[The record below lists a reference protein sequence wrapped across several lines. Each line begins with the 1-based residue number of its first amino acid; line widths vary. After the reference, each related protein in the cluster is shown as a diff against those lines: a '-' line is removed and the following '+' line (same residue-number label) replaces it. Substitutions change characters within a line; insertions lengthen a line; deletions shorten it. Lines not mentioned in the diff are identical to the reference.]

1 MVSRAPRRSRRGRGE
16 RRKAPHEKQVS
27 PGAPSITGELRLH
40 RDGYGFV
47 VADRPGQEDLFIPA
61 RFVGDALHSDL
72 VEARLVS
79 GRGAKTEGRI
89 MRIVERRLE
98 QLMGR
103 LERHGRDWRV
113 VADDLRVR
121 HQVTIPGD
129 KIGGARHGDNVVVRI
144 VRYPSGTLPMAG
156 EVVQVLGVRGL
167 EGTEKAAIITKY
179 QLRRKFTSA
188 VQREAQAARSRMDEA
203 ALSGREDLRH
213 VPFVTIDGEHA
224 QDFDDAVAVKRLG
237 AGLIRLWVSIADVSH
252 FVAPHTALDAAAYER
267 GTSVYFPSDCLP
279 MLPEELSTDLC
290 SLRPNVD
297 RLTVTAQL
305 DVAPDGRVVDQRFYR
320 SIIRSRERMTYTTI
334 KKILVERDP
343 QVCQRYGELVSQFGL
358 MGDCL
363 GRLRARR
370 IKRGSIDFDL
380 PEPEIV
386 IDMQGDVTDIL
397 RAERHVGHMMIEEF
411 MIAANEAVAQF
422 LTQAKV
428 GCVYRVHGS
437 PEPEALREF
446 SLFIRHLGIEARV
459 GAGAPPRALA
469 RVVEEVKG
477 KPEERMVN
485 HAMLRSMLQA
495 VYSSENLGHY
505 GLASKCYCHFTS
517 PIRRYPDLLVH
528 RLLTEAI
535 PRYKPGAAPLERKK
549 GESRAYEARVSRL
562 QEMAEHCSRRER
574 VAMEAEREMAK
585 FYAALFM
592 QGRTGEEFDGVI
604 SHVAKFGFFV
614 ELADF
619 FVEGLVHINS
629 LEDDRYQYDED
640 GILLRG
646 KRTKRVFRVGDRVRV
661 EVEEVDIPN
670 REILFTLVSRTA

>member
-1 MVSRAPRRSRRGRGE
+1 MRRTSRRSRKARAA
-16 RRKAPHEKQVS
+16 RRKESRPKPEVR
-27 PGAPSITGELRLH
+27 GAATLMGELRLH

-47 VADRPGQEDLFIPA
+47 IADRPGQEDLFIPA
-61 RFVGDALHSDL
+61 RFMGDALHTDV

-89 MRIVERRLE
+89 IRIVERRLE
-98 QLMGR
+98 RLVGR
-103 LERHGRDWRV
+103 LEQHGRAWRV

-121 HQVTIPGD
+121 HRVAVAD
-129 KIGGARHGDNVVVRI
+129 NKIGGARHGDNVVVRI
-144 VRYPSGTLPMAG
+144 VRYPSGTIPMAG
-156 EVVQVLGVRGL
+156 EVVQVLGVRGR

-179 QLRRKFTSA
+179 QLRREFTSA
-188 VQREAQAARSRMDEA
+188 VQREAQAACSRMNEA

-213 VPFVTIDGEHA
+213 VPFVTIDGESA
-224 QDFDDAVAVKRLG
+224 QDFDDAVAVERLPEG
-237 AGLIRLWVSIADVSH
+237 RIRLWVSIADVSH
-252 FVAPHTALDAAAYER
+252 FVAPHTILDSAAYER

-305 DVAPDGRVVDQRFYR
+305 DVASDGRVVDRRFYR
-320 SIIRSRERMTYTTI
+320 SVIRSRERMTYTAI

-343 QVCQRYGELVSQFGL
+343 SVRRRYHQLVSQFVL
-358 MGDCL
+358 MEECFGW
-363 GRLRARR
+363 LRARR

-386 IDMQGDVTDIL
+386 IDMQGDVADIL

-422 LTQAKV
+422 LTQAGA
-428 GCVYRVHGS
+428 GCVYRVHGP
-437 PEPEALREF
+437 PEAKALREF
-446 SLFIRHLGIEARV
+446 SLFIRNLGIDARV
-459 GAGAPPRALA
+459 EAGAPPRALA
-469 RVVEEVKG
+469 RVVETVRDR
-477 KPEERMVN
+477 PEERMVN
-485 HAMLRSMLQA
+485 HALLRSMLQA
-495 VYSSENLGHY
+495 VYSTENIGHY

-517 PIRRYPDLLVH
+517 PIRRYPDLMVH
-528 RLLTEAI
+528 RLLTEAMSR
-535 PRYKPGAAPLERKK
+535 PKPGGAHRGRKK
-549 GESRAYEARVSRL
+549 GREEAYEARVARL

-574 VAMEAEREMAK
+574 VSMEAERETAK
-585 FYAALFM
+585 LYAALFM
-592 QGRTGEEFDGVI
+592 QGRIGEEFDGII

-619 FVEGLVHINS
+619 FVEGLVHVNS
-629 LEDDRYQYDED
+629 LEDDHYHYDEN

-646 KRTKRVFRVGDRVRV
+646 KKTKRAFRVGDRVRV
-661 EVEEVDIPN
+661 GVEEVDIPN
-670 REILFTLVSRTA
+670 RELLFSLISRTA